1 MCFETRLAEGREPAC
16 TAACPTGAT
25 RFGDRDELIREARR
39 RIDADPSRYVDHIY
53 GLTEAGG
60 TSVLYL
66 SSVPFEQL
74 GFRVLGRD
82 DPYPRLTWEVLS
94 KLPNVVSVGGLMLFG
109 IWWIIQRRQSLA
121 TARQD
126 GKMPGK
132 EA

>member
-1 MCFETRLAEGREPAC
+1 
-16 TAACPTGAT
+16 
-25 RFGDRDELIREARR
+25 
-39 RIDADPSRYVDHIY
+39 VDHIY